1 MSASNEASEPTNNEP
16 TNNEPTNDND
26 DVMEIDEDH
35 VAVATGP
42 PMVLSPNLQFPVGS
56 RVRIQGLQHQ
66 QKLNSHL
73 AIVEEYLWEQGR
85 YKILPLGRQAKLLT
99 KSKFVSV
106 KANHLQ
112 KLVDPSSFF
121 ARLTDRTGATL
132 RAAFVCQVE
141 LDQQQKLCVKL
152 LYDDSDSLVLDP
164 KTREELN
171 RMSCHDDPNVFEI
184 LNAPIDFEEYLS
196 EDQFLDGDEIL
207 ILYPKPIIDDLY
219 EAMLDYELLEELD
232 LTANVGLH
240 GSINLCRLRF
250 LYKLPGLKDPPNY
263 EQEVEEPAV
272 SAESDSTNKRQKA
285 LNDPPEQDDP
295 KEGATSSVQENV
307 SCTGSCTKK
316 RQLDKYNILY
326 KNVDLLSLCK
336 TLMCMNDRWVLQADM
351 FEKADI
357 QS

>member
-1 MSASNEASEPTNNEP
+1 MSASSEAISKPTNNETT

-35 VAVATGP
+35 VADATDGP
-42 PMVLSPNLQFPVGS
+42 PMVLSPHLQFPVGS

-85 YKILPLGRQAKLLT
+85 YKILPLGRQAKFLT
-99 KSKFVSV
+99 KSKFLSV
-106 KANHLQ
+106 RANHLQ
-112 KLVDPSSFF
+112 KLADPSSFF
-121 ARLTDRTGATL
+121 ARLTDRTGTTL

-141 LDQQQKLCVKL
+141 LDQQQQLRVKL
-152 LYDDSDSLVLDP
+152 LYDDDADSFVMDP

-219 EAMLDYELLEELD
+219 EAMLDYQLLEELD

-250 LYKLPGLKDPPNY
+250 PYKLPGLKDPPNY
-263 EQEVEEPAV
+263 DQEVEEPAA
-272 SAESDSTNKRQKA
+272 SEESGTCSTNKRQKA
-285 LNDPPEQDDP
+285 LEDPPEQDDAN
-295 KEGATSSVQENV
+295 EGATSSVPENGS
-307 SCTGSCTKK
+307 SCTGSSTKK
-316 RQLDKYNILY
+316 RQLDK
-326 KNVDLLSLCK
+326 
-336 TLMCMNDRWVLQADM
+336 
-351 FEKADI
+351 
-357 QS
+357 